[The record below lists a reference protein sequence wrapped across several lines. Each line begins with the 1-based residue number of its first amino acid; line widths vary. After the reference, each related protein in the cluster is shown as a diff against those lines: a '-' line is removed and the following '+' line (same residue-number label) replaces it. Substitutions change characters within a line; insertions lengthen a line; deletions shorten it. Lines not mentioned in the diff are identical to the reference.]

1 MTRRLTV
8 RLLSTVA
15 VMLIACHLGRAEAAA
30 RSSIRV
36 ALDTVTVDVLSRI
49 AWQAMTRE
57 CSGIWAREGVEL
69 LWPAAGAPMAPA
81 RVVLP
86 VVFDDHELSSHESQK
101 GAALGVTLSIGR
113 SQRIVVS
120 APRAERMIA
129 ARDGLARPSNVLQRE
144 NAIGVL
150 MGRVVAHEIGHA
162 LLSGV
167 GHAARGL
174 MRAQFDVGELQ
185 PALHGE
191 FALSDAGRREL
202 EARFWDTAPPDP
214 LAQSAFTWKD
224 APPAPSR
231 LHARR

>member
-1 MTRRLTV
+1 MTRRLPV
-8 RLLSTVA
+8 RLLFTVA
-15 VMLIACHLGRAEAAA
+15 LMSTACQLARAEAAA

-36 ALDTVTVDVLSRI
+36 ALDTVTVDALSRI

-69 LWPAAGAPMAPA
+69 LWPAAGAPMPPA

-86 VVFDDHELSSHESQK
+86 VVFDDHELSSRESQK
-101 GAALGVTLSIGR
+101 GAALGLTSSIGR

-120 APRAERMIA
+120 VPRAERMIA
-129 ARDGLARPSNVLQRE
+129 ARDGLAHPSNVLQRE

-162 LLSGV
+162 LLG

-174 MRAQFDVGELQ
+174 MRPQFDLGEMQ

-191 FALSDAGRREL
+191 FALSEAERHQL
-202 EARFWDTAPPDP
+202 EARFSDATPPGQ
-214 LAQSAFTWKD
+214 LAQSVFTWKD

-231 LHARR
+231 PRAQR